1 MMMKI
6 VFKGKSSE
14 YEIQRSCFCVDAFVI
29 KDKVEER
36 DGVDFI
42 TSNIELL
49 EFSDDSFTFE
59 EIVKHFNICNS
70 EDMIIVEDFDM
81 KSNKDNQNQEDNIKH
96 DILKSEKIIHEN
108 TKQISMQFKN
118 LKFFSRIFKNEN
130 FLSDFKESKQEVVVI
145 KKHEKLEIFKNLSQE
160 DQEISFVKIEILN
173 YDSNEDSLSFNL
185 DIFPSGM
192 SYKYGILKGSMH
204 IILQGKTSSTMLF
217 PFLKSMIYKN
227 KSENS
232 SEKIF
237 TLMINQKKH
246 YKLIANLS

>member
-29 KDKVEER
+29 KDKIEER

-96 DILKSEKIIHEN
+96 DILKSEKIIH
-108 TKQISMQFKN
+108 
-118 LKFFSRIFKNEN
+118 
-130 FLSDFKESKQEVVVI
+130 
-145 KKHEKLEIFKNLSQE
+145 
-160 DQEISFVKIEILN
+160 
-173 YDSNEDSLSFNL
+173 
-185 DIFPSGM
+185 
-192 SYKYGILKGSMH
+192 
-204 IILQGKTSSTMLF
+204 
-217 PFLKSMIYKN
+217 
-227 KSENS
+227 
-232 SEKIF
+232 
-237 TLMINQKKH
+237 
-246 YKLIANLS
+246 

>member
-1 MMMKI
+1 MMKI

-29 KDKVEER
+29 KDKIEER

-42 TSNIELL
+42 TSNVELL

-81 KSNKDNQNQEDNIKH
+81 KSNKDNQNQEDNIEH

-108 TKQISMQFKN
+108 TKQISVQFKN

-130 FLSDFKESKQEVVVI
+130 FLSDFKESKQEVVAIKNMKNLKFLKIYLKKI
-145 KKHEKLEIFKNLSQE
+145 KKLALLKLKF
-160 DQEISFVKIEILN
+160 
-173 YDSNEDSLSFNL
+173 
-185 DIFPSGM
+185 
-192 SYKYGILKGSMH
+192 
-204 IILQGKTSSTMLF
+204 
-217 PFLKSMIYKN
+217 
-227 KSENS
+227 
-232 SEKIF
+232 
-237 TLMINQKKH
+237 
-246 YKLIANLS
+246 